1 MNRDRDKRI
10 KEKSPIELFT
20 YLSLYFKKEI
30 KNDCRISKICVDISL
45 NGYVIAPIY
54 VEACNNVFKNKHVD
68 ERTEIVTR
76 GTVAVGGILT
86 SAIVADAVVDLVVKK
101 STEEAVKG
109 FIRALV

>member
-1 MNRDRDKRI
+1 MIVGLAKFV
-10 KEKSPIELFT
+10 LT
-20 YLSLYFKKEI
+20 LG
-30 KNDCRISKICVDISL
+30 L
-45 NGYVIAPIY
+45 NGYVIAPIC

-76 GTVAVGGILT
+76 GTVAVGGIIT

>member
-1 MNRDRDKRI
+1 MIVGLAKFV
-10 KEKSPIELFT
+10 LT
-20 YLSLYFKKEI
+20 LG
-30 KNDCRISKICVDISL
+30 L
-45 NGYVIAPIY
+45 NGYVIAPIC
-54 VEACNNVFKNKHVD
+54 VEACNNVFKNKHAD

-109 FIRALV
+109 FIRAII

>member
-1 MNRDRDKRI
+1 MIVGLAKFV
-10 KEKSPIELFT
+10 LT
-20 YLSLYFKKEI
+20 LG
-30 KNDCRISKICVDISL
+30 L
-45 NGYVIAPIY
+45 NGYVIAPIC

-86 SAIVADAVVDLVVKK
+86 SVIVADAVVDLVVKK

>member
-1 MNRDRDKRI
+1 MIVGLAKFV
-10 KEKSPIELFT
+10 LT
-20 YLSLYFKKEI
+20 LG
-30 KNDCRISKICVDISL
+30 L
-45 NGYVIAPIY
+45 NGYVIAPIC

-86 SAIVADAVVDLVVKK
+86 SAIAADAVVDLVVKK

-109 FIRALV
+109 FIRAII

>member
-1 MNRDRDKRI
+1 MIVGLAKFV
-10 KEKSPIELFT
+10 LT
-20 YLSLYFKKEI
+20 LG
-30 KNDCRISKICVDISL
+30 L
-45 NGYVIAPIY
+45 NGYVISPIC

-109 FIRALV
+109 FIRAII